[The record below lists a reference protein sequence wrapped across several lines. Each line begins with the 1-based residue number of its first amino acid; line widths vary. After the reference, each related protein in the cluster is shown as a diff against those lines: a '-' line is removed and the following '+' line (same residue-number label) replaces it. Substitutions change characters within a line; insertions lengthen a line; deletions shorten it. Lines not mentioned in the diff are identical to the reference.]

1 MPKNF
6 VSDHIELLVFNSLFQ
21 NNYFKTKVSQKKKI
35 QVHVFKVPV
44 FFFVISL
51 TKPLA
56 FCVLDYYRKIKENV
70 LNIFTY

>member
-44 FFFVISL
+44 FFCD
-51 TKPLA
+51 LA
-56 FCVLDYYRKIKENV
+56 D
-70 LNIFTY
+70 